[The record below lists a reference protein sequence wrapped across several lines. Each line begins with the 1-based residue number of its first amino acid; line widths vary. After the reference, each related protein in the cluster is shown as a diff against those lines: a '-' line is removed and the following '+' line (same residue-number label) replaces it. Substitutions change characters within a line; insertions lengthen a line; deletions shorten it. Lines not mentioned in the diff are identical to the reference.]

1 MLITIATLF
10 LMAPPAGFSVKK
22 DTVKIEP
29 VVFYDSEGQKHVTE
43 QPYLQIRLTVTNDAD
58 RPLPWPGFHRARVSY
73 SERTEKLIT
82 GGAVMPVKFGPGPN
96 CRWEKSV
103 VTDQIV
109 NPGQKTTVLVVF
121 DRPGSGGLANLTLQ
135 WKGGGAPGWNSTLK
149 SGFRLPP
156 DKYKKVTAAATAKAG
171 SPRPDELMKSKAQ

>member
-1 MLITIATLF
+1 MLITLVTLF

-29 VVFYDSEGQKHVTE
+29 VVFYDGKGQKHVTE
-43 QPYLQIRLTVTNDAD
+43 QPYLQIRLTVTNEAD
-58 RPLPWPGFHRARVSY
+58 RPLPWPGFHTARVSY
-73 SERTEKLIT
+73 SERTENRLT
-82 GGAVMPVKFGPGPN
+82 GGAVLPVKFGPGPN
-96 CRWEKSV
+96 CRWDKSV

-121 DRPGSGGLANLTLQ
+121 DRPGSGGHANLTLQ
-135 WKGGGAPGWNSTLK
+135 WKGGAPGWNSTLK

-156 DKYKKVTAAATAKAG
+156 DNYEKVPAPGTAKTKP
-171 SPRPDELMKSKAQ
+171 PRPDGLTSSKAP

>member
-1 MLITIATLF
+1 MLVTIVSLL

-29 VVFYDSEGQKHVTE
+29 VVFYDDEGQKQVTE

-58 RPLPWPGFHRARVSY
+58 RPLPWPGFHQARVSY
-73 SERTEKLIT
+73 RERTEELIT
-82 GGAVMPVKFGPGPN
+82 GGAVLPVKFGPGPN
-96 CRWEKSV
+96 CRWENSV

-121 DRPGSGGLANLTLQ
+121 DRPGSGGLASLTLQ
-135 WKGGGAPGWNSTLK
+135 WKGGAPGWNSTLK
-149 SGFRLPP
+149 SGFRLPQ
-156 DKYKKVTAAATAKAG
+156 DKYKKVPAPGTAKAG
-171 SPRPDELMKSKAQ
+171 SPRPGGLPSFKAQ

>member
-1 MLITIATLF
+1 MLVTIVSLF

-29 VVFYDSEGQKHVTE
+29 VVFYDGEGQKQVTE

-58 RPLPWPGFHRARVSY
+58 RPLPWPGFHQARVSY
-73 SERTEKLIT
+73 RERTEKLLT
-82 GGAVMPVKFGPGPN
+82 GGAVLPVKFGPGPN
-96 CRWEKSV
+96 CRWENSV

-135 WKGGGAPGWNSTLK
+135 WKGAAPGWNSTLK
-149 SGFRLPP
+149 SGFQLPQ
-156 DKYKKVTAAATAKAG
+156 DKYKKVPAQGTAKVG
-171 SPRPDELMKSKAQ
+171 SARPDSLTSSKAQ

>member
-1 MLITIATLF
+1 MLIAFATL
-10 LMAPPAGFSVKK
+10 LLTAPPAGFSVKK

-29 VVFYDSEGQKHVTE
+29 VVFYDSAGQKHVTE

-58 RPLPWPGFHRARVSY
+58 RPLPWAGFHKARVSY
-73 SERTEKLIT
+73 SERTEKRLT
-82 GGAVMPVKFGPGPN
+82 GGAVLPVKFGPGPN
-96 CRWEKSV
+96 CRWEQSV

-121 DRPGSGGLANLTLQ
+121 DRPGSGGHANLTLQ
-135 WKGGGAPGWNSTLK
+135 WKGGAPGWNSTLK

-156 DKYKKVTAAATAKAG
+156 DNYKRVPAQGTAKAG
-171 SPRPDELMKSKAQ
+171 SPRPVGLTSSKAQ